1 MIEAPTDDMR
11 LSCGEELVTLGPQ
24 LRLKKNIFQGLVLP
38 LSDTSQV
45 AGVLAR
51 IKHVPR
57 LRKFQHFPHAL
68 RVRRASIT
76 SNSSNG
82 PEERADIEELQ
93 RKKCYRVS
101 EDVGVFETWEDD
113 GEGGVGDR
121 LLHLLQRWQVE
132 NVVLLVARQDDS
144 LCGRLIG
151 AELFKLNVEA
161 AKLALEQYYL
171 ENIKPSDAAKMQLM
185 EAAPTSTPGGPYQ
198 PLSAR
203 SQQEN
208 DRESSSSH
216 PIASVCL
223 MTSET
228 IPSWPLKHQPTS
240 DGGGRKGV
248 RQGRINHFLNRRA
261 SGSKSTSKA
270 STDPAVEMHNPLSI
284 GRNQYDLEVTDE
296 NADVTHASGG
306 IEWLG
311 ISRDELLKLKSI
323 RVPVKEL
330 HYLFMCIVILLEK
343 PPESRKMR
351 AKPTPK
357 QQEEFTPTNF
367 SWMKCRETLHQSYY
381 WSERLRGLHGSKLA
395 KSQVTAL
402 RALFQEPSF
411 NENAFIRISVASVK
425 IFSWL
430 QRLLDEYDEMELG
443 LRDQQ
448 GPPRAEVEIEIATP
462 SSSSKSPVGQQK
474 LQPRPPPQIQ
484 LSQEKEQQLTKEFF
498 LHGLAST
505 ANGSSI
511 APHAVKIVDKGRL
524 FNHASR

>member
-1 MIEAPTDDMR
+1 MR

-24 LRLKKNIFQGLVLP
+24 LRLKKNTFQGLVLP
-38 LSDTSQV
+38 LCDASQ
-45 AGVLAR
+45 ASTALA
-51 IKHVPR
+51 KVKQVPR

-68 RVRRASIT
+68 RMRRSSI
-76 SNSSNG
+76 NSGGNG
-82 PEERADIEELQ
+82 PEVCAELH
-93 RKKCYRVS
+93 RKTNYRVS
-101 EDVGVFETWEDD
+101 DDPGVFESWEDD

-132 NVVLLVARQDDS
+132 NVVVLVARQDDS

-171 ENIKPSDAAKMQLM
+171 ENISPSDTAKMELM
-185 EAAPTSTPGGPYQ
+185 EVAPTNTAGGPYQ

-203 SQQEN
+203 SQPEN
-208 DRESSSSH
+208 NASSSSSQ
-216 PIASVCL
+216 PTASVCL

-228 IPSWPLKHQPTS
+228 IPSWPIKHQPTS
-240 DGGGRKGV
+240 DGGGHKGV
-248 RQGRINHFLNRRA
+248 RQGRINHFLNRRG
-261 SGSKSTSKA
+261 SGSKTKPSFKA
-270 STDPAVEMHNPLSI
+270 APDLAEAHNPLSI
-284 GRNQYDLEVTDE
+284 GRNQHDFEVGDE
-296 NADVTHASGG
+296 NAGVTHASGG

-330 HYLFMCIVILLEK
+330 HYLFMCIVILLET
-343 PPESRKMR
+343 PPEGRKIR

-367 SWMKCRETLHQSYY
+367 SWMRCRETLHQSYY

-411 NENAFIRISVASVK
+411 NENAFIRVSVASIK
-425 IFSWL
+425 IFAWL

-448 GPPRAEVEIEIATP
+448 GPPRADIEDEIEIKTQAP
-462 SSSSKSPVGQQK
+462 SSPVGQQK
-474 LQPRPPPQIQ
+474 LQPRPPPPQAQ
-484 LSQEKEQQLTKEFF
+484 SHEKEEQQLAKEFY

-505 ANGSSI
+505 ATSSTTSSR